1 MAHEKDIILWY
12 IARCNLI
19 LKSFIRVYFVVKKV
33 YSGGPRQNAK
43 MCGIELN
50 NYSLKGDFLM
60 KKNYEKF
67 ISRKCMKSFFAKL
80 VSGTLLVDV
89 NNIQFF
95 AYFPWERAY
104 LSLLIKFYSSWIT
117 FW

>member
-19 LKSFIRVYFVVKKV
+19 LKSFIRVYFVVKKI

-67 ISRKCMKSFFAKL
+67 ISRRCMKSFFAKL

-89 NNIQFF
+89 INIQFF
-95 AYFPWERAY
+95 AYFPWSHYYRKR
-104 LSLLIKFYSSWIT
+104 IFVFIN
-117 FW
+117 